1 MNEYQKLLQHYG
13 VSSQQLPYA
22 GMAKPT
28 DTAASEYADLM
39 SKYTT
44 DRSAYDKW
52 LDSYKQRIA
61 ARSVYD
67 PAFTGETLGTPTY
80 EYGAGYTLPK
90 APVAPTALTSTG
102 SGGGYSGGADGS
114 GPGGGQDFGGVSNA
128 PGGGYG
134 IPGATM
140 VGGISGPT
148 TGLASLANQA
158 AATLGDMSIH
168 PITGLQKTGPLAAMQ
183 RSISDALAANVD
195 PSFSH
200 EGRAGR
206 GASIGTAPGGA
217 FTIGPFGL
225 TDIQTPTV
233 EQSEARD
240 TSVSGGRE
248 ATALAQAQAE
258 NAAQAQREAANMA
271 SRAQAEREAAAQ
283 AARSFDQ
290 PGSVASGGGY
300 GGFGGN
306 TGGDGA
312 IGFGG
317 EYAQGGLA
325 KMVQRY
331 AVGGPVSG
339 PPNVYQSAEMNRS
352 FSNPDTPM
360 QEDAAATPMA
370 SNEDVAAMFEKYQ
383 ALQQPVSPYAQELA
397 AARKTASE
405 QTEAFNQM
413 LQKAISAPGE
423 AAPSKAEM
431 YFQLAAAFGA
441 PTRTGSFTESL
452 GKAGEVMGEQQ
463 KAQRAAQKA
472 QRAQALTLG
481 LEGQKMKM
489 QTAKEDLA
497 TLRTLAGEEM
507 KDVRVTSL
515 EALKDKRARE
525 LEDLKDR
532 RARELEDLKDKRARD
547 LEALREKYKTG
558 APASEAGKLA
568 ADAGLV
574 RGTPEFNKF
583 VSRYIDEKM
592 ASGNE
597 YKAIM
602 AGIAQQGLELRRQ
615 AGERAAE
622 QAKKLTPQEMKLKTE
637 TEDMVAQTDQALAN
651 LKQAYSLNANT
662 FDASAV
668 DVAQRK
674 VLEAVG
680 SKDPK
685 VVNTREM
692 ENLLEKA
699 ALSQLKATFPGAIS
713 NDERKAL
720 QDVQGLSSKSKEER
734 DLIMKNGYKALK
746 AVRER
751 SAKRLNEINQ
761 GLYRDTSTTAG
772 ELE

>member
-1 MNEYQKLLQHYG
+1 MNEYQQLLQRYG

-28 DTAASEYADLM
+28 DTAAPEYADLM

-90 APVAPTALTSTG
+90 APVTPAAPTPAG
-102 SGGGYSGGADGS
+102 SGALQMNLE
-114 GPGGGQDFGGVSNA
+114 GGQGGRDVDGARANMGNWDTSGRSLT
-128 PGGGYG
+128 GGL
-134 IPGATM
+134 IPGM
-140 VGGISGPT
+140 FQG
-148 TGLASLANQA
+148 QA
-158 AATLGDMSIH
+158 PAPVVDMS
-168 PITGLQKTGPLAAMQ
+168 TMSAA
-183 RSISDALAANVD
+183 
-195 PSFSH
+195 
-200 EGRAGR
+200 
-206 GASIGTAPGGA
+206 
-217 FTIGPFGL
+217 
-225 TDIQTPTV
+225 
-233 EQSEARD
+233 
-240 TSVSGGRE
+240 
-248 ATALAQAQAE
+248 
-258 NAAQAQREAANMA
+258 
-271 SRAQAEREAAAQ
+271 AAAQ
-283 AARSFDQ
+283 AEAEAQAEANREASM
-290 PGSVASGGGY
+290 SAESSGGGATY
-300 GGFGGN
+300 GGGADAPGTNADGYGGGDAGFGG
-306 TGGDGA
+306 GSQA
-312 IGFGG
+312 F
-317 EYAQGGLA
+317 AKGGLA
-325 KMVQRY
+325 KMAQRY

-339 PPNVYQSAEMNRS
+339 PPNVYQSAEMNRN
-352 FSNPDTPM
+352 FSNPDMPM
-360 QEDAAATPMA
+360 QEDAAVAPMA

-383 ALQQPVSPYAQELA
+383 APQQPVSPYAQELA

-489 QTAKEDLA
+489 QTAKEDLN

-507 KDVRVTSL
+507 KDVRATSL
-515 EALKDKRARE
+515 EALKDK
-525 LEDLKDR
+525 

-597 YKAIM
+597 YKSIM
-602 AGIAQQGLELRRQ
+602 AGIAQQGLELRQQ
-615 AGERAAE
+615 AGERAAQ
-622 QAKKLTPQEMKLKTE
+622 QAKKLSPQEMKLKTE

-734 DLIMKNGYKALK
+734 GLIMKNGYKALK